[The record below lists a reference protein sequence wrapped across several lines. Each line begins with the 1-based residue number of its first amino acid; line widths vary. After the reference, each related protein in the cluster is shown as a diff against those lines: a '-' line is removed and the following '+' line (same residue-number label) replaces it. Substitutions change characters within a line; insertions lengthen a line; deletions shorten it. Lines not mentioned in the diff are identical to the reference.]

1 MNATGVRRTRRAIA
15 AAATATLAL
24 TGLAA
29 CGSSEGGPPSL
40 NWYVNPDS
48 GGQERIAKEC
58 TAEANGEYTI
68 KLQRLPRDAPGQREQ
83 LIRRLAGNDTSV
95 DIMSLDPPF
104 IPEFAQA
111 GYLAKVP
118 EDVKAQVTK
127 DVVAGAL
134 QGSTWKNELVTL
146 PFWANTQLLWYHKS
160 VAEQAGLDMTKPVT
174 WDQLIEAAQK
184 TNKRLGV
191 QGTRAESLTVW
202 INAMISSAG
211 GQILENPSAEA
222 TQYQLGL
229 DSDAGRQSAEVM
241 QKIAKSGVAGPQ
253 LATSTE
259 DITAT
264 EFEGPNGGFMV
275 NWPFVWPRAQG
286 YVKDGTMKKSTLDDY
301 GWAMYPAMKAG
312 EESRPPYGGVNI
324 GISSLS
330 KHQDLAFKAGQCI
343 VSEKKQ
349 AAYFISDGNPPSA
362 KAAYDDPEVLK
373 AFPMAPL
380 IRQSL
385 DKSSPRPQT
394 PYYNEITGGLQRT
407 WQPPSVVDPN
417 TTPKDSQSLIT
428 AILRGDAL
436 L

>member
-1 MNATGVRRTRRAIA
+1 MNARGVRRTRTAIA
-15 AAATATLAL
+15 AAAVVAL

-29 CGSSEGGPPSL
+29 CGSGEGGPPSL

-58 TAEANGEYTI
+58 TAEAGGEYTI

-111 GYLAKVP
+111 GYLAPVP
-118 EDVKAQVTK
+118 ADVKAQVTK

-134 QGSTWKNELVTL
+134 QGSTWKDELVAL
-146 PFWANTQLLWYHKS
+146 PFWANTQLLWYRKS
-160 VAEQAGLDMTKPVT
+160 VAEQAGLDMSQPVT
-174 WDQLIEAAQK
+174 WDQLIEASQK
-184 TNKRLGV
+184 TQKRLGV

-211 GQILENPSAEA
+211 GQILENPGAEV
-222 TQYQLGL
+222 TQYKLGL
-229 DSDAGRQSAEVM
+229 DSDAGRRAAEVM
-241 QKIAKSGVAGPQ
+241 QTIARSGVGGPQ
-253 LATSTE
+253 LATATE
-259 DITAT
+259 DINAT
-264 EFEGPNGGFMV
+264 EFEGPDGGFMV

-286 YVKDGTMKKSTLDDY
+286 YVKAGTMQKPTLDDY
-301 GWAMYPAMKAG
+301 GWAMYPAMTQG
-312 EESRPPYGGVNI
+312 EQSRPPYGGINI

-330 KHQDLAFKAGQCI
+330 KQKDLAFKAGQCI
-343 VSEKKQ
+343 VDEKKQ

-362 KAAYDDPEVLK
+362 KAAYEDPEVLK

-380 IRQSL
+380 IRESL
-385 DKSSPRPQT
+385 DKSAPRPQT
-394 PYYNEITGGLQRT
+394 PYYNEISGGLQRT